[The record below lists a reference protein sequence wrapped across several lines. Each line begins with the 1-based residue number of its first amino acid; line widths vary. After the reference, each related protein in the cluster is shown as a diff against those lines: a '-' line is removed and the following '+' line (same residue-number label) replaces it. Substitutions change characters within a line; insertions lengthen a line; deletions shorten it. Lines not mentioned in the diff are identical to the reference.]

1 MFEYL
6 KQGQSKLSPVD
17 FLPSS
22 SKFFS
27 LKVFVLFDLLFYGPS
42 TLFKSLELWVRVGLC
57 GRFFSR
63 LFLFSFPSL
72 GDGPI

>member
-6 KQGQSKLSPVD
+6 KQGLSKLSPVD

-22 SKFFS
+22 SKFFY

-42 TLFKSLELWVRVGLC
+42 TLFR
-57 GRFFSR
+57 
-63 LFLFSFPSL
+63 SFERGQLTYQHYSWQAKTF
-72 GDGPI
+72 